1 MMTGR
6 QRDDVGR
13 AVLRLHESVGLFERV
28 HEDRAFRVLLI
39 AALNALDV
47 SFLPDLEKRAM
58 RLSFEVEFAALR
70 RELEL
75 PVSA

>member
-47 SFLPDLEKRAM
+47 VTTAVVLAL
-58 RLSFEVEFAALR
+58 VGAAQAQVGTSTVR
-70 RELEL
+70 GN
-75 PVSA
+75 VSTGA